1 MSAEISHKMKV
12 RVLFSHMKM
21 MIYSI
26 TTVIVAILTAQFL
39 NEYHPLSDEWI
50 KSIELAGY
58 VCWGTTLGTLAPK
71 FFSRKNVDIHEE
83 IYDQKITTIF
93 SILGILTFSLS
104 SVLQAAE
111 AIN

>member
-1 MSAEISHKMKV
+1 MSSEISHKVKV

-26 TTVIVAILTAQFL
+26 TAVIVAILSAHFL
-39 NEYHPLSDEWI
+39 NVYYPLSDQWI

-58 VCWGTTLGTLAPK
+58 VCWGTTLGTLTPK
-71 FFSRKNVDIHEE
+71 FFSKKNVDIYEE

-104 SVLQAAE
+104 SVLQAVE
-111 AIN
+111 TVT